1 MSKLLPIGQKPFRA
15 SNNQS
20 EIKLLESNIN
30 LDKLRL
36 SMDELSRQ
44 GLYVGSN
51 NPNLMLT
58 KDQRREVEV
67 SLTQNER
74 KLVKKRLPKL

>member
-44 GLYVGSN
+44 RLYVGSN